1 MILCPLEYVVCTA
14 KKGRIVLWEEAA
26 EAVVHTIVPTIR
38 AVIRTRADRTVHQV
52 LRTILQV
59 RHTDHRGLPTD
70 PLVRHTRTIQV
81 VLTEPG
87 AAVNTAA
94 AVSMEAQPAALADAG
109 GS

>member
-1 MILCPLEYVVCTA
+1 MILFPLEYVVFTS

-70 PLVRHTRTIQV
+70 PLVRHTRTILA
-81 VLTEPG
+81 VLTDRG
-87 AAVNTAA
+87 AAEVLAEGVSMAEEAA
-94 AVSMEAQPAALADAG
+94 A
-109 GS
+109 